1 MLEINSIS
9 SIVLIFISLIIHSL
23 DILAFL
29 CSLSLS
35 LCNIC
40 LPPPTIYLFQYKI
53 DIVIIVTLE
62 QLKMNFIFYSAD
74 HFTQLFKI

>member
-40 LPPPTIYLFQYKI
+40 FPPPPHHLSIPVQDRHCNYCNTGAVEDEF
-53 DIVIIVTLE
+53 
-62 QLKMNFIFYSAD
+62 
-74 HFTQLFKI
+74 HFLLY